1 MSVFSGLGYNNN
13 HARPLDDAAIR
24 RLAPS
29 VFAESPAADRS
40 SRYSFIPT
48 SSVIEALR
56 KEGFYPVA
64 AMESRARIEEKKGF
78 TKHLVRLRRH
88 DGFTHVG
95 EVLPEICLMN
105 SHDGSTSYQISA
117 GLFRLVCNNGL
128 IVSDSEIETIRAK
141 HSGNIVDDV
150 IEGTYHVIERAPE
163 VAGKVE
169 QFQLVNLSEAQQAAF
184 TRAALELRYDEG
196 EAPIQPEQLNRPRR
210 YEDRGGDLWRTF
222 NRVQE
227 NIIQGGIRGKNKSG
241 GRMSTRAVNSVG
253 ENVRLN
259 KALWT
264 LAEEMRR
271 IMA

>member
-1 MSVFSGLGYNNN
+1 MNAFAGLGYNNN
-13 HARPLDDAAIR
+13 HVRALDDAALR

-29 VFAESPAADRS
+29 VFAESAASDRS
-40 SRYSFIPT
+40 HRYTFIPT
-48 SSVIEALR
+48 SAVIQALR
-56 KEGFYPVA
+56 NEGFYPVA

-88 DGFTHVG
+88 DGFSHVG

-105 SHDGSTSYQISA
+105 SHDGTTSYQISA
-117 GLFRLVCNNGL
+117 GLFRLVCSNGL
-128 IVSDSEIETIRAK
+128 IVSDSEIETIRAR

-169 QFQLVNLSEAQQAAF
+169 QFRGLVISEPMQNAF
-184 TRAALELRYDEG
+184 AKAALELRYEPE
-196 EAPIQPEQLNRPRR
+196 EAPIQPAQLNRPRR
-210 YEDRGGDLWRTF
+210 SEDRGDDIWRTF

-227 NIIQGGIRGKNKSG
+227 NMIQGGIRGKNKNG

-271 IMA
+271 LVA